1 MLIEVLVKDQ
11 IEGGLAVLE
20 ALRVE
25 GFPVRGAF
33 WCRLPDRDYWKM
45 VISSDFVSQFGP
57 LSAYQKV
64 RVILE
69 RQPVAGVSPS
79 DIQLYSPNDPG
90 YLRLREYALGPGQ
103 FGIGPSERH
112 NMFQDAYVY
121 SV

>member
-11 IEGGLAVLE
+11 IEGGLAVLD
-20 ALRVE
+20 ALRGE
-25 GFPVRGAF
+25 GLPIAGAF
-33 WCRLPDRDYWKM
+33 WCRLPDRDYWKL
-45 VISSDFVSQFGP
+45 VIASDFVSQFGP

-64 RVILE
+64 RAILD

-79 DIQLYSPNDPG
+79 DILLYSSNDPG

-103 FGIGPSERH
+103 LGIGPSERY

>member
-11 IEGGLAVLE
+11 IEGGSAVLD
-20 ALRVE
+20 ALRAA
-25 GFPVRGAF
+25 GFPVAGAF

-45 VISSDFVSQFGP
+45 VIASDFVSQFGP

-64 RVILE
+64 RATLE
-69 RQPVAGVSPS
+69 TQPVAGVSPS

-90 YLRLREYALGPGQ
+90 YLRLREYGLGPGQ

-121 SV
+121 V